1 MTARKTPPE
10 ALRDLAAELVK
21 LRTDPE
27 RWAEIQ
33 RRAAEIKEG
42 KRNV

>member
-1 MTARKTPPE
+1 MKSKHTPPE